1 MPVIDPVL
9 KQMDSFT
16 VSGLTVRTKNSDEFN
31 PEKAK
36 LPDLWQ
42 QFYSSN
48 PTQNTPVYGVYSDY
62 ESDAN
67 GAYNLTA
74 GTSNNTQDIELNKV
88 QINSGHYLVFQNK
101 GPMPQAVIET
111 WMQIWDYFAIE
122 GSPKRCFLTDFEEYK
137 NGDEIAVYIGVK

>member
-9 KQMDSFT
+9 KHVDSFT
-16 VSGLTVRTKNSDEFN
+16 VTGLTVRTKNSDEFN

-36 LPDLWQ
+36 LPNLWQ

-48 PTQNTPVYGVYSDY
+48 HIHNTTVYGVYSDY

-74 GTSNNTQDIELNKV
+74 GTSNSNQDIELNAVK
-88 QINSGHYLVFQNK
+88 ITSGNYLVFQNK
-101 GPMPQAVIET
+101 GPMPQAIIET
-111 WMQIWDYFAIE
+111 WMHIWDYFTIK
-122 GSPKRCFLTDFEEYK
+122 GSPQRCFLTDFEEYK
-137 NGDEIAVYIGVK
+137 IDDELAVYIGVR